1 MEKKANGIV
10 PWILK
15 VPKTG
20 IVDLVFCFAAWKTE
34 AQETVAQA
42 HACN

>member
-1 MEKKANGIV
+1 MYTFKSTKK
-10 PWILK
+10 K
-15 VPKTG
+15 KKKKG
-20 IVDLVFCFAAWKTE
+20 IVDLVFCFGAGKTE